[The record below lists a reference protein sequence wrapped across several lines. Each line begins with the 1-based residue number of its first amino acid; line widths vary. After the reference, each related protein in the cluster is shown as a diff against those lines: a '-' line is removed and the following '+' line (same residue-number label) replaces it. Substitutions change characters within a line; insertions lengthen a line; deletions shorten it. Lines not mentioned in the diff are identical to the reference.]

1 MCKKCSKILF
11 FLSKRSKETKVKKS
25 ETLAVKTKNNLARVN
40 RFDDKITLDNI
51 LQVEEVLTC
60 VKIISETVASMPI
73 SVMRERGGN
82 IKVDVKHPLS
92 KLLRRK
98 VNPYTTAYQF
108 KQWLVVDYLLA
119 NFGCAIITRDKNGI
133 INGLWQQN
141 AKTATAVRDE
151 DTKYELYYD
160 VALESVGNVR
170 FHYKDVLAVVN
181 FNHAGM
187 LGNSIVELAQTTLQ
201 TSSATTKYAQEFFK
215 QGVAPDGFIEWSD
228 AITGDVNLEAIA
240 REELKNDLQAKYSG
254 TGKFHQALLLPK
266 GAKWVQVQSD
276 LQKIQAVE
284 TRKFNRQVMASMFRV
299 VPFLMGEGG
308 TGSADQWQSF
318 VKNLLPILKN
328 FENSLT
334 TSLFT
339 EDEQDKGYYI
349 KFNADALERGNLT
362 VRFNAYATA
371 LNNGIMTV
379 NEVRKREDLP
389 LVEGGD
395 ELRQNTAIQ
404 TLEHSKNA
412 GGTNENTQ
420 NERDLRNGKA

>member
-1 MCKKCSKILF
+1 MSPKPVKK
-11 FLSKRSKETKVKKS
+11 TKVKKT

-51 LQVEEVLTC
+51 LQVEEVFTC
-60 VKIISETVASMPI
+60 VKIISETIASMPI

-82 IKVDVKHPLS
+82 IKADPKHPLS

-108 KQWLVVDYLLA
+108 KQWLVADYLLA
-119 NFGCAIITRDKNGI
+119 NFGCAIITRDKNGT

-151 DTKYELYYD
+151 STKYELYYD

-181 FNHAGM
+181 FNYAGL

-266 GAKWVQVQSD
+266 GAKWVQIQTD

-308 TGSADQWQSF
+308 TGSEDQWQSF

-334 TSLFT
+334 TSLFS
-339 EDEQDKGYYI
+339 EEEQDNGYYI

-362 VRFNAYATA
+362 VRFKAYATA

-389 LVEGGD
+389 LVEDGD
-395 ELRQNTAIQ
+395 VLRQNTAIQ
-404 TLEHSKNA
+404 TLEHSKNS

-420 NERDLRNGKA
+420 NEKDLRDGKA